1 MVKKNL
7 PACLLLIIV
16 VSSVNAEPPQPPEI
30 IPDAPLTRPVQLSDG
45 SLKAYSTRFGKLFSN
60 ASPDGKAWHDPT
72 EEFGLSHD
80 NMGGG
85 LSLLDADGEVHVIL
99 THVRGE
105 GRVPAVSRF
114 IDLWHCRTFEN
125 RTRWGKPQRIWEGY
139 CGAVMDFKQLSNGL
153 LVVPFAA
160 WKTPGEPV
168 APETGSNY
176 TTVVTSADGG
186 QTWQLSPSKL
196 TSPCHQGYNGN
207 NYGAIEPTI
216 LELKDGR
223 VWMLMRTQTGFLYES
238 FSDDGIHW
246 EEAKPSKFHSSTSPA
261 ALVRLKDD
269 RIVVIWNNC
278 EQPPKHDGAGV
289 YGGRDA
295 LHAAISD
302 DEGKTWRGFR
312 EIYRDPHRNETPP
325 RSGDRG
331 TAYPQATPL
340 KDGTLLVVSGQGG
353 RRAMIRLDPDWLL
366 ETTQSESFD
375 NGLGSWHVWKPFG
388 PASGYWRD
396 RTTGPTLVD
405 HPTERGKKVLHVRKP
420 DDKAPDCAMWNFPA
434 SRSGRLR
441 LTIRLASGS
450 KPAALALTDRFFN
463 PVDHRGEEKSVILL
477 YIGTDAEDEVDIA
490 LTADRWHRLEI
501 EWDLRSAQFEMRV
514 DGQELGGG
522 ILGEDAV
529 DDISYLRVRSLADT
543 IDPKGVLIE
552 SIEMTQRP
560 AP

>member
-1 MVKKNL
+1 MAINRY
-7 PACLLLIIV
+7 LLTLFHVAIATTAA
-16 VSSVNAEPPQPPEI
+16 SAQSAQPPEI
-30 IPDAPLTRPVQLSDG
+30 IPDAPLTRPVQLPDG
-45 SLKAYSTRFGKLFSN
+45 SLRAYSTRFGKLFSRDSSN
-60 ASPDGKAWHDPT
+60 GRAWSVPG
-72 EEFGLSHD
+72 EEFDLPHE

-85 LSLLDADGEVHVIL
+85 LSLLDADSEVHVIL

-114 IDLWHCRTFEN
+114 IDLWHCRTFDK
-125 RTRWGKPQRIWEGY
+125 RIRWGKPQRIWEGY
-139 CGAVMDFKQLSNGL
+139 CGAVMDFKQLSSGL

-160 WKTPGEPV
+160 WKKPGETI
-168 APETGSNY
+168 APDTGSNY

-196 TSPCHQGYNGN
+196 TSPCHRGYNGN

-216 LELKDGR
+216 VELKDGR

-238 FSDDGIHW
+238 YSEDGIHW

-312 EIYRDPHRNETPP
+312 EIYRDPHRNVTPP
-325 RSGDRG
+325 KRGDRG
-331 TAYPQATPL
+331 TAYPQATAL
-340 KDGTLLVVSGQGG
+340 GDGTLLVVSGQGG

-366 ETTQSESFD
+366 ETRQLEPFRNRSD
-375 NGLGSWHVWKPFG
+375 NWHLWKPFG

-396 RTTGPTLVD
+396 RTRGPVMNRTTREMGPD
-405 HPTERGKKVLHVRKP
+405 VLHVRKR
-420 DDKAPDCAMWNFPA
+420 DDKAPDCAIWNFPA
-434 SRSGRLR
+434 SQSGK
-441 LTIRLASGS
+441 IRCNIRVPSDSQGASLAF
-450 KPAALALTDRFFN
+450 TNRFFN
-463 PVDHRGEEKSVILL
+463 PVDARGESESAFLVR
-477 YIGTDAEDEVDIA
+477 IGIEGNDAVDVSLA
-490 LTADRWHRLEI
+490 PDRWHRLEMS
-501 EWDLRSAQFEMRV
+501 WDLQTRKYVVRV
-514 DGQELGGG
+514 DDRDALRGRTEADLFGG
-522 ILGEDAV
+522 V
-529 DDISYLRVRSLADT
+529 SYLRIRSLATRIDT
-543 IDPKGVLIE
+543 RGILVEPIE
-552 SIEMTQRP
+552 LTQ
-560 AP
+560 